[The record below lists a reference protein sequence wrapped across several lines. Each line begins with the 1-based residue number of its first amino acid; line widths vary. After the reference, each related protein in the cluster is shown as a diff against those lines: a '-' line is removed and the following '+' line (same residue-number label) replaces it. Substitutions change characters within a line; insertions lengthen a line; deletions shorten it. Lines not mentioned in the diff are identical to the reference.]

1 MATDVKAR
9 LTNTGVSA
17 QKVRLVIDMVRGKS
31 VADALN
37 ILKFSNRVCAEPLYK
52 LIASAAANAEEN
64 FGLDRND
71 MYVYQIYADEAST
84 RKWRYFGAR
93 GRFKPVL
100 RRSSHVTVVLRERE

>member
-9 LTNTGVSA
+9 LTNTGISA
-17 QKVRLVIDMVRGKS
+17 QKVRLVVDMVRGKS

-37 ILKFSNRVCAEPLYK
+37 ILKFANRVCAEPIYK

-71 MYVYQIYADEAST
+71 MYVYQMTKLRHASGGISV
-84 RKWRYFGAR
+84 RAA
-93 GRFKPVL
+93 VSS
-100 RRSSHVTVVLRERE
+100 RSCAALPTLPLFFANVSN

>member
-9 LTNTGVSA
+9 LTNTGFSA

-52 LIASAAANAEEN
+52 LIASAAANAEESFDTGMMSIPSTCFSEQN
-64 FGLDRND
+64 L
-71 MYVYQIYADEAST
+71 ILSASC
-84 RKWRYFGAR
+84 FS
-93 GRFKPVL
+93 F
-100 RRSSHVTVVLRERE
+100 RSESHIIIP

>member
-9 LTNTGVSA
+9 LTNTGFSA

-71 MYVYQIYADEAST
+71 IILPPTKTNIAPINKLATTSNFLCPYGCSLSFGLD
-84 RKWRYFGAR
+84 RK
-93 GRFKPVL
+93 
-100 RRSSHVTVVLRERE
+100 SVV

>member
-9 LTNTGVSA
+9 LTNTGISA
-17 QKVRLVIDMVRGKS
+17 QKVRLVINMVRGKS

-37 ILKFSNRVCAEPLYK
+37 ILKFTNKVSAEPVYK

-71 MYVYQIYADEAST
+71 MYVYSIYCDEAAT

>member
-9 LTNTGVSA
+9 LTNTGFSA

-52 LIASAAANAEEN
+52 LRL
-64 FGLDRND
+64 FDC
-71 MYVYQIYADEAST
+71 
-84 RKWRYFGAR
+84 F
-93 GRFKPVL
+93 
-100 RRSSHVTVVLRERE
+100 RSSERRRKLRSGPE